1 MSGRKADATGLV
13 IGGEPRIDFLPPE
26 VKASK
31 EAKRTRRSMTALV
44 LIVVAACAAG
54 FVFSATLAG
63 QAQGEL
69 SAAQERTQALIQEQ
83 GEYNEV
89 RMITGQLA
97 ASANARLVGSANEIM
112 WATYMARLVA
122 SLPAG
127 ATITKY
133 SVEAPTFNEGVSIP
147 DNPLRGASVATV
159 RFVASFPSIAAAKN
173 ALKNLEILDGYAG
186 AWVTPISRDDD
197 DGTYSADF
205 TLAVNTDVLERRF
218 FEAVEEPEGE
228 GADAV
233 STEAEGPDAARDE
246 TAPADDE
253 STEGGE

>member
-133 SVEAPTFNEGVSIP
+133 SVEAPSFNEGVSIP

-173 ALKNLEILDGYAG
+173 ALKNLESLDGYAG

-197 DGTYSADF
+197 GTYLADF

-218 FEAVEEPEGE
+218 FEAVEEPEDE
-228 GADAV
+228 GTDAV
-233 STEAEGPDAARDE
+233 ATDAEEPEAAEDE
-246 TAPADDE
+246 TEPADDQ
-253 STEGGE
+253 STDGGE